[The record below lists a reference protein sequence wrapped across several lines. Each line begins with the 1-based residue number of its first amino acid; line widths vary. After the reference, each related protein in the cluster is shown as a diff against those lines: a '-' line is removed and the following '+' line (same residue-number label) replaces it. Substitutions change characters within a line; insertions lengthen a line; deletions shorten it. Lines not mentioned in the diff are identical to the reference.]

1 MSRPTDEH
9 LVVTSGSEGRW
20 FGQTP
25 AVFLLHSGAKPA
37 PRCVMT
43 ALCLYADGASGHTKP
58 LSQEA
63 IAHAAGVVRETANRC
78 ITWLEEEGWIE
89 VFDTGQRDASGRF
102 PERVYSIAPAW
113 RRERERFAAEHA
125 HLTVPRRRRKPTS
138 DDRSLVTS
146 DDRSQVEDPT
156 VCSQITGPVT
166 TDHRT
171 SDDRSQYSEE
181 TEKTEAAAAAAASKT
196 TEFRPSSVAPST
208 TPTVATVIG
217 LFNELTGG
225 AWTPA
230 AFRVRL
236 DIVLAAHPELTLA
249 DHRRII
255 ERQLAAPYWQGPARP
270 NHVYR
275 DLEQFERCIA
285 DAQHTPP
292 ATPADAA
299 APADGLE
306 AWERDALQ
314 RHANSGVDA
323 HLYQIDQEGS
333 PNARA
338 AAAAARAKHHEVA
351 A

>member
-1 MSRPTDEH
+1 MSRPHDDDH
-9 LVVTSGSEGRW
+9 QVVVTSGSEGRW

-43 ALCLYADGASGHTKP
+43 SLCLYADGASGKTKP
-58 LSQEA
+58 LSQDA

-78 ITWLEEEGWIE
+78 ITWLEENGWIE

-102 PERVYSIAPAW
+102 PERVYSVAPAW
-113 RRERERFAAEHA
+113 RRERERFAAEHE
-125 HLTVPRRRRKPTS
+125 HLTLPRRRRRPTS
-138 DDRSLVTS
+138 DDRSQVTS

-166 TDHRT
+166 TDHWT

-181 TEKTEAAAAAAASKT
+181 TENREAAAAAAAT
-196 TEFRPSSVAPST
+196 AQV
-208 TPTVATVIG
+208 TVEQVVEVI
-217 LFNELTGG
+217 NQVSGG
-225 AWTPA
+225 AWTVPVLRA
-230 AFRVRL
+230 RIQATL
-236 DIVLAAHPELTLA
+236 DAHPELTLA

-255 ERQLAAPYWQGPARP
+255 EQQAAAPWRKAGPVTP

-275 DLEQFERCIA
+275 SLEQFERCLA
-285 DAQHTPP
+285 EANQPVAMAGDAPP
-292 ATPADAA
+292 R
-299 APADGLE
+299 ADGLE

-314 RHANSGVDA
+314 RHANSGGVDA
-323 HLYQIDQEGS
+323 HLHQIDQEGS
-333 PNARA
+333 PAARA
-338 AAAAARAKHHEVA
+338 AAAEARAALGVHHQAREEVA